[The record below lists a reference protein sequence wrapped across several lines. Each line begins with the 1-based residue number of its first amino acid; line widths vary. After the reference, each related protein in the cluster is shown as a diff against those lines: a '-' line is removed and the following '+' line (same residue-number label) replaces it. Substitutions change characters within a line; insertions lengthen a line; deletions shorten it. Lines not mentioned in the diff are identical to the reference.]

1 MRKQT
6 HLGSAIKRRLGF
18 RNVARIRSALNTLT
32 RGRVGLYSTAE
43 HYSDGPAT
51 KILRYYQYDDAKE
64 ISCSRCGWTGTG
76 SRGAQ
81 HMFDELFDV
90 RCPSCGTML
99 LIIGYPTFAEIE
111 QAAKRGN
118 EEAKN
123 ELRLI
128 REWTR

>member
-6 HLGSAIKRRLGF
+6 HIGSAIGRRLGF
-18 RNVARIRSALNTLT
+18 RQMARIRSALNTLT

-43 HYSDGPAT
+43 HYSDGPRT
-51 KILRYYQYDDAKE
+51 KILRYYQYDAAQE
-64 ISCSRCGWTGTG
+64 ISCSTCGWKGTG
-76 SRGAQ
+76 SQGAQ

-99 LIIGYPTFAEIE
+99 LIIGYPTFPEIE
-111 QAAKRGN
+111 EAAKRGN
-118 EEAKN
+118 EEAKK

-128 REWTR
+128 KDVTR

>member
-6 HLGSAIKRRLGF
+6 HIGSAIKRRLGF
-18 RNVARIRSALNTLT
+18 RQMARIRSALNTLT

-43 HYSDGPAT
+43 HYSDGPRT
-51 KILRYYQYDDAKE
+51 KVLRYYQYDAAQE
-64 ISCSRCGWTGTG
+64 ISCSKCHWKGTG
-76 SRGAQ
+76 SQGAQ

-90 RCPSCGTML
+90 RCLRCGTML

-111 QAAKRGN
+111 EAGKRGN
-118 EEAKN
+118 EEAKK

-128 REWTR
+128 RDVTR